1 MIVYINKA
9 DYSVACISGRVEPAM
24 QAMSDVMEVNVPDNC
39 LDGIPEDE
47 WPILEYD
54 SANNTLVK
62 DPNVYRLNSA
72 AGKQK
77 LIDECNRIA
86 LIPTNSRTQDDLFI
100 VSLTASYVG
109 NDVVND
115 ILADN
120 VLSDSEISDI
130 LSYLNDSA

>member
-1 MIVYINKA
+1 MIIYINKK
-9 DYSVACISGRVEPAM
+9 DNSIACLSGKVEPSM
-24 QAMSDVMEVNVPDNC
+24 QAMSDVKEVNVPDNVF
-39 LDGIPEDE
+39 DGIPEDE
-47 WPILEYD
+47 WSILEYD

-62 DPNVYRLNSA
+62 DPNMFRLNSA

-86 LIPTNSRTQDDLFI
+86 LVPQGSRTDDDNFI
-100 VSLTASYVG
+100 VMLTAQYVG
-109 NDVVND
+109 EDRVNE

-120 VLSDSEISDI
+120 VLTDSEISDI

>member
-1 MIVYINKA
+1 MIVYINKS
-9 DYSVACISGRVEPAM
+9 DNSIACISGQVEPAM
-24 QAMSDVMEVNVPDNC
+24 QAMDSVKEVNVPDNC
-39 LDGIPEDE
+39 LNGIPEDE

-62 DPNVYRLNSA
+62 DPNTYRLSSA
-72 AGKQK
+72 SGKQK

-86 LIPTNSRTQDDLFI
+86 LVPQDSRTDEDKFL
-100 VSLTASYVG
+100 VMLTKQYVG
-109 NDVVND
+109 ATIVDN

-120 VLSDSEISDI
+120 VLTDSEISDI